1 MDQVMEEPLDRII
14 EEEGTLEAA
23 ILPLRDMVVFPR
35 MATPIIVGRD
45 KSLRAVEAA
54 VQREEPLVALTQRD
68 GEIEDPTPEDL
79 YTVGTLVSVARVLRM
94 PDGTVSVLVQGQ
106 QRVQV
111 VGFTQ
116 QEPYLRAVVRP
127 IFERA
132 DRPPAVEALMRA
144 VLSQFERVVQL
155 DRAVPEDAYVF
166 AMNIDE
172 PGWLADLIA
181 STLNL
186 KTAERQELLEI
197 FEPSARLLRLSIL
210 LARLLDVLELESK
223 IQAQVQQEVDRSQR
237 EFYLREQMKAIQH
250 ELGEVD
256 VYTQEINEL
265 RERLEAKNL
274 PEEVRARAEK
284 EL

>member
-1 MDQVMEEPLDRII
+1 MERIIEEPLDRTMEG
-14 EEEGTLEAA
+14 EETLEAA
-23 ILPLRDMVVFPR
+23 ILPLRDVVIFPR
-35 MATPIIVGRD
+35 MATPILVGRD
-45 KSLRAVEAA
+45 KSMRAVEAA
-54 VQREEPLVALTQRD
+54 VHREEPLVALTQRD
-68 GEIEDPTPEDL
+68 ENIEDPTPEDL

-94 PDGTVSVLVQGQ
+94 PDGTTSVLVQGQ

-111 VGFTQ
+111 LEFIQ

-127 IFERA
+127 IVERT
-132 DRPPAVEALMRA
+132 DRPPATEALMRA

-210 LARLLDVLELESK
+210 LARLLDVLELE
-223 IQAQVQQEVDRSQR
+223 
-237 EFYLREQMKAIQH
+237 
-250 ELGEVD
+250 
-256 VYTQEINEL
+256 
-265 RERLEAKNL
+265 
-274 PEEVRARAEK
+274 
-284 EL
+284 